1 MQVLRDLL
9 HNPMLISGLL
19 AMWLAQILKVPIWY
33 AVTRKWEWHLMIEQG
48 GMPSSHAAL
57 VCATTLSIGMHDG
70 FDKAAFALAMAFALV
85 VLYDA
90 AGIRRQAGYH
100 AQKINVLF
108 EELMSGHP
116 VSQEILKEVIG
127 HTPRQ
132 VFVGGMFGLMI
143 GFFVTI
149 FWN

>member
-1 MQVLRDLL
+1 MRILNELL
-9 HNPMLISGLL
+9 SNPMLISGLL
-19 AMWLAQILKVPIWY
+19 AMWLAQIIKVPIWY
-33 AVTRKWEWHLMIEQG
+33 AVTQKLKWHLMFEQG

-70 FDKAAFALAMAFALV
+70 FDQASFALALAFALV

-90 AGIRRQAGYH
+90 AGVRRQAGYH

-108 EELMSGHP
+108 EELMSGHQ
-116 VSQEILKEVIG
+116 VSQETLKEVIG

-132 VFVGGMFGLMI
+132 VFVGGIFGLI
-143 GFFVTI
+143 VGFFVTF
-149 FWN
+149 FWK